1 MLKHI
6 QSYLSSLY
14 YISTS
19 DVGNDGVYRLDDD
32 RNFKSPVYGEVFLKE
47 LVDIFAYDEDYTK
60 SIVNEWALKQK
71 SNVDLTF
78 FWTTKELL
86 FEGIFPIV
94 QGVAART
101 IGLDLVPVQPMSELT
116 DTPLPSGQ
124 LMYFDVQ
131 YSGDT
136 PNQNGRIYEVA
147 DNDADIRF
155 NNLIQ
160 QLVQNQN
167 NYMLGD
173 LDHPDLD
180 N

>member
-32 RNFKSPVYGEVFLKE
+32 RKFKSPVYGEVFLKE
-47 LVDIFAYDEDYTK
+47 IVDIFGYDEDYTK
-60 SIVNEWALKQK
+60 SIVNEWAVKQK
-71 SNVDLTF
+71 ADVDLTF
-78 FWTTKELL
+78 FWSTKEQL
-86 FEGIFPIV
+86 FEGIFPLV
-94 QGVAART
+94 QAVAART
-101 IGLDLVPVQPMSELT
+101 IGQDLIPVQPMSAITGET
-116 DTPLPSGQ
+116 LPTGQ
-124 LMYFDVQ
+124 LMYLDYV

-136 PNQNGRIYEVA
+136 PNQNGRTYEIA
-147 DNDADIRF
+147 DNDADIRW
-155 NNLIQ
+155 NNIIQ

-173 LDHPDLD
+173 LDHPNLD

>member
-1 MLKHI
+1 MLNHI

-32 RNFKSPVYGEVFLKE
+32 RKFKSPVYGEVFLKE
-47 LVDIFAYDEDYTK
+47 IVDIFGYDEDYTK

-71 SNVDLTF
+71 SDVDLTF
-78 FWTTKELL
+78 FWTTKEQL
-86 FEGIFPIV
+86 FEGVFPIV
-94 QGVAART
+94 QAVAART
-101 IGLDLVPVQPMSELT
+101 IGLDLVSVQPMSAPTGE
-116 DTPLPSGQ
+116 

-131 YSGDT
+131 YSGNT
-136 PNQNGRIYEVA
+136 PNQNNRTYEVA

-173 LDHPDLD
+173 LDHPNLD

>member
-32 RNFKSPVYGEVFLKE
+32 RKFKSPVYGEVFLKE
-47 LVDIFAYDEDYTK
+47 IVDIFGYDEDYTK

-71 SNVDLTF
+71 SDVDLTF
-78 FWTTKELL
+78 FWTTKEQL
-86 FEGIFPIV
+86 FEGVFPIV
-94 QGVAART
+94 QAVAART
-101 IGLDLVPVQPMSELT
+101 IGLDLVSVQPMLAPTGE
-116 DTPLPSGQ
+116 

-131 YSGDT
+131 YSGNT
-136 PNQNGRIYEVA
+136 PNQNGRRYEIA
-147 DNDADIRF
+147 DNDADIRW
-155 NNLIQ
+155 NNIIQ
-160 QLVQNQN
+160 QLAQNQN

-173 LDHPDLD
+173 LDHPNLD

>member
-1 MLKHI
+1 MLNHI

-19 DVGNDGVYRLDDD
+19 DVGNDGVYRLNDD

-47 LVDIFAYDEDYTK
+47 IVDIFGYDEDYIK

-71 SNVDLTF
+71 SDVDLTF
-78 FWTTKELL
+78 FWTTKEHL

-94 QGVAART
+94 RAVAART
-101 IGLDLVPVQPMSELT
+101 IGLDLVSVQPMSAPT
-116 DTPLPSGQ
+116 GNTS
-124 LMYFDVQ
+124 
-131 YSGDT
+131 
-136 PNQNGRIYEVA
+136 NQNNRTYEIA
-147 DNDADIRF
+147 DNDADIRR
-155 NNLIQ
+155 NNIIE

-167 NYMLGD
+167 NYMLGN
-173 LDHPDLD
+173 LDHPNLD

>member
-1 MLKHI
+1 MLNHI

-19 DVGNDGVYRLDDD
+19 DVENDGVYRLDDD

-94 QGVAART
+94 QAVAART
-101 IGLDLVPVQPMSELT
+101 IGLDLVSVQPMSAPTGE
-116 DTPLPSGQ
+116 

-131 YSGDT
+131 YSGNT
-136 PNQNGRIYEVA
+136 SNQNNRTYEIA
-147 DNDADIRF
+147 DNDANIRR
-155 NNLIQ
+155 NNIIE
-160 QLVQNQN
+160 
-167 NYMLGD
+167 
-173 LDHPDLD
+173 
-180 N
+180 

>member
-14 YISTS
+14 YVSTDKS
-19 DVGNDGVYRLDDD
+19 GNDGIYRLDDD
-32 RNFKSPVYGEVFLKE
+32 RKFKSPVYGEVFLKE
-47 LVDIFAYDEDYTK
+47 IVDIFAYDEDYTK
-60 SIVNEWALKQK
+60 YIVNKWAVKQK
-71 SNVDLTF
+71 SDVDLTF
-78 FWTTKELL
+78 FWTTKEQL
-86 FEGIFPIV
+86 FEGVFPIV
-94 QGVAART
+94 QAVAART
-101 IGLDLVPVQPMSELT
+101 IGLDLVPVQPMSAPTGE
-116 DTPLPSGQ
+116 

>member
-19 DVGNDGVYRLDDD
+19 DVGNDGVHRLDDD
-32 RNFKSPVYGEVFLKE
+32 RKFKSPVYGEVFLKE
-47 LVDIFAYDEDYTK
+47 LVDIFAYDEDYIK

-78 FWTTKELL
+78 FWTTKELV
-86 FEGIFPIV
+86 FKGIFPIV
-94 QGVAART
+94 QAVAART
-101 IGLDLVPVQPMSELT
+101 IGLDLVSVQPMSAPTGE
-116 DTPLPSGQ
+116 

-131 YSGDT
+131 YSGNT
-136 PNQNGRIYEVA
+136 PNQNGRTYEVA
-147 DNDADIRF
+147 DNDAHTRF
-155 NNLIQ
+155 NSVIE

-173 LDHPDLD
+173 LDHPNLD

>member
-94 QGVAART
+94 QAVAART
-101 IGLDLVPVQPMSELT
+101 IGLDLVSVQPMSAPTGE
-116 DTPLPSGQ
+116 

-131 YSGDT
+131 YSGNT
-136 PNQNGRIYEVA
+136 PNQNNRTYEIA
-147 DNDADIRF
+147 DNDADIRR
-155 NNLIQ
+155 NNIIE

-167 NYMLGD
+167 NYMLGN
-173 LDHPDLD
+173 LDHPNLD

>member
-47 LVDIFAYDEDYTK
+47 IVDIFAYDEDYTK
-60 SIVNEWALKQK
+60 SIVNEWAVKQK
-71 SNVDLTF
+71 ADVDLTF
-78 FWTTKELL
+78 FWSTKEQL
-86 FEGIFPIV
+86 FGSIFPIV
-94 QGVAART
+94 QAVAART
-101 IGLDLVPVQPMSELT
+101 IGLDLIPVQPMLAPT
-116 DTPLPSGQ
+116 GQ
-124 LMYFDVQ
+124 LMTFDFV

-136 PNQNGRIYEVA
+136 PNQNGRTYEIA
-147 DNDADIRF
+147 DNDADIRW
-155 NNLIQ
+155 NNIIQ

-173 LDHPDLD
+173 LDHPNLD

>member
-94 QGVAART
+94 QAVAART
-101 IGLDLVPVQPMSELT
+101 IGLDLVSVQPMSAPTGE
-116 DTPLPSGQ
+116 

-131 YSGDT
+131 YSGNT
-136 PNQNGRIYEVA
+136 PNQNNRTYEIA
-147 DNDADIRF
+147 DNDADIRR
-155 NNLIQ
+155 NNIIE

-167 NYMLGD
+167 NYMLGN
-173 LDHPDLD
+173 LDHLNLD